1 MNLILMRH
9 GYVIANI
16 KGDTES
22 RMSYYS
28 TLEKA
33 QTTSNKSDF
42 IELVAGYERD
52 ALKRYLSIIQ
62 P

>member
-1 MNLILMRH
+1 
-9 GYVIANI
+9 ANI

-33 QTTSNKSDF
+33 QTTGNKSDF
-42 IELVAGYERD
+42 IELVARYERD
-52 ALKRYLSIIQ
+52 ALKRYLTIIQ
-62 P
+62 H